1 MKRLIFLGTGSAMV
15 THCYNTCFLLETAA
29 GDYFL
34 TDAGGG
40 NGILRQL
47 EAAGLDWARLHNMF
61 VTHAHTDHILGV
73 VWLMRKIATLI
84 EKGKYEGNFT
94 IYCHDVVAAF
104 LHFTA
109 KALLK
114 KKDYEKINTRIIIRE
129 VTDGETVALPGLELT
144 AFDILST
151 KAKQYG
157 YRLQNREGFTL
168 TCLGDEP
175 YNEHDREYAAGADW
189 LLSEAFCRYS
199 DREHFKPYE
208 KKHSTVKEAAELA
221 TLLGAKNLVLYH
233 TEEETL
239 SVRKATYTAE
249 ARQYY
254 AGNVFVPEDLEVIA
268 LQE

>member
-1 MKRLIFLGTGSAMV
+1 MRRLVFLGTGSAMV
-15 THCYNTCFLLETAA
+15 THCYNTCFLLESSE
-29 GDYFL
+29 GEFFL

-47 EAAGLDWARLHNMF
+47 EEIDFDYAKLHYMF

-84 EKGKYEGNFT
+84 EKGKYSGNFT
-94 IYCHDVVAAF
+94 IYCHDVVADF
-104 LHFTA
+104 LHVMA

-114 KKDYEKINTRIIIRE
+114 KKDYEKIGTRIIIQE
-129 VTDGETVALPGLELT
+129 IIDGESVGFLGWKLT
-144 AFDILST
+144 AFDIFSK

-157 YRLQNREGFTL
+157 YRLQNAQGFTL

-175 YNEHDREYAAGADW
+175 FNEHDRQYAEGADW
-189 LLSEAFCRYS
+189 LLSEAFCRYE

-208 KKHSTVKEAAELA
+208 KNHSTVKEAAELA
-221 TLLGAKNLVLYH
+221 EMLQAKNLVLYH

-239 SVRKATYTAE
+239 SVRKATYTDE
-249 ARQYY
+249 AQKYY
-254 AGNVFVPEDLEVIA
+254 RGKVFVPDDLEEIK
-268 LQE
+268 LK